1 MNKKAYQTPKITVF
15 KVNAFSMIAA
25 SSGDGYDPNSDAS
38 GADQMGR
45 EGGSWFSE
53 D

>member
-15 KVNAFSMIAA
+15 KVNTTSMIAA
-25 SSGDGYDPNSDAS
+25 SPGGGYDPYSDAS
-38 GADQMGR
+38 GGAAMDR